1 MRRGRASHID
11 NGKQASAMELEPANW
26 KPLELRI
33 GTRCAEFMWMFRE
46 NALEHYKHIDTRRY
60 LILDAK
66 GRSYVRRDGDMVRVN
81 FRKEFRRVVEA
92 IDARSVC

>member
-1 MRRGRASHID
+1 MQRGRASQID
-11 NGKQASAMELEPANW
+11 NGKQTSAMELEPANW

-33 GTRCAEFMWMFRE
+33 GTRCSEFMWMFRE
-46 NALEHYKHIDTRRY
+46 NGLEHYKHIDTRRY

-92 IDARSVC
+92 SDARSVC

>member
-1 MRRGRASHID
+1 MRRSSARHVDA
-11 NGKQASAMELEPANW
+11 GKQGSAIELEPANW

-66 GRSYVRRDGDMVRVN
+66 GRVRRDGDMVRVS
-81 FRKEFRRVVEA
+81 FWKEFRRVVEA
-92 IDARSVC
+92 IDAQSVC